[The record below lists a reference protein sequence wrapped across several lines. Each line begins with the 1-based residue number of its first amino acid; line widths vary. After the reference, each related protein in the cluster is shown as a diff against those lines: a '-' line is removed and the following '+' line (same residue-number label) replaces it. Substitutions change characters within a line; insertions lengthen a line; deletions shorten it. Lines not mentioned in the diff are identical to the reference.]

1 RISEKEPSFVLPV
14 CPVFLLSL
22 EENREQVVFSQAFGS
37 DHTKR
42 DCCTYSFSEGHTW
55 ISVFAV
61 QRLHC
66 AGLDQ
71 DLTGRICRRRMSSF
85 LYFLLPALGGYT
97 LTSVFLLKNPQILH
111 KKKRTPFYCRHISHR
126 GGCGGRIESTMGA
139 FTHAAEQGTQMFEM
153 DCHLTRD
160 GHVVVSHDENLLRQ
174 TGQDVTVSSLSLQ
187 VRTEVTRSGSERSS
201 GLFDRDLPLY
211 KERLEVTFYAGRYS
225 SGADRKFSLLEDV
238 SGSSPRCLSALRSKR
253 TKTADGKELVK
264 RYNREELT
272 LWASMNSTV
281 MEECRKTND
290 SMPYSFSMNRGVL
303 MLLLFYSGL
312 LPFVP
317 LGESLLQFYLPRII
331 NRTFIPEKPMLRNTL
346 VVSLLEKV
354 TMRKSL
360 FKHLAA
366 RGIQVHLFVCNEDE
380 DIKAA
385 FDVGATGV
393 MSDYPALLSSYLS
406 RNRMED

>member
-1 RISEKEPSFVLPV
+1 
-14 CPVFLLSL
+14 
-22 EENREQVVFSQAFGS
+22 
-37 DHTKR
+37 
-42 DCCTYSFSEGHTW
+42 
-55 ISVFAV
+55 
-61 QRLHC
+61 
-66 AGLDQ
+66 
-71 DLTGRICRRRMSSF
+71 MSSF

-126 GGCGGRIESTMGA
+126 GGCGERIESTMGA

-187 VRTEVTRSGSERSS
+187 
-201 GLFDRDLPLY
+201 DLPLY
-211 KERLEVTFYAGRYS
+211 KDRLEVTFYAGRYS

-238 SGSSPRCLSALRSKR
+238 FRKFPKMPVSIEIKENNKQLMEKVS
-253 TKTADGKELVK
+253 ELVT

-272 LWASMNSTV
+272 LWASVNSTV

>member
-1 RISEKEPSFVLPV
+1 
-14 CPVFLLSL
+14 
-22 EENREQVVFSQAFGS
+22 
-37 DHTKR
+37 
-42 DCCTYSFSEGHTW
+42 
-55 ISVFAV
+55 
-61 QRLHC
+61 
-66 AGLDQ
+66 
-71 DLTGRICRRRMSSF
+71 MSSF

-126 GGCGGRIESTMGA
+126 GGCGERIESTMGA

-174 TGQDVTVSSLSLQ
+174 TGQDVT
-187 VRTEVTRSGSERSS
+187 
-201 GLFDRDLPLY
+201 DLPLY
-211 KERLEVTFYAGRYS
+211 KERLEVTFYA
-225 SGADRKFSLLEDV
+225 DRKFSLLEDV
-238 SGSSPRCLSALRSKR
+238 FRKFPKMPVSIEIKENNKQLMEKVS
-253 TKTADGKELVK
+253 ELVQ

-272 LWASMNSTV
+272 LWASVNSTV

-317 LGESLLQFYLPRII
+317 LGESILQFYLPRII

-380 DIKAA
+380 DMKAA